1 MSLKHWPEDERP
13 REKLLRLGPAA
24 LSEAELLAILLQ
36 TGTRGRSAIDT
47 ARSMLSEFRSLRG
60 LLTADRAGYRGSG
73 TQNSHS
79 SRPRSS
85 SRGVITPS

>member
-1 MSLKHWPEDERP
+1 MSLKHRPEDERP

-60 LLTADRAGYRGSG
+60 LLTADRALVC
-73 TQNSHS
+73 
-79 SRPRSS
+79 
-85 SRGVITPS
+85 GVPGLGDAKFALLKIGRAHV